1 MEKATVFTGC
11 FECDKEAEFNGLVD
25 GQDVAH
31 FPCEACGKTFTI
43 ANWADFFEDEDEEE
57 GKIDRA

>member
-1 MEKATVFTGC
+1 MGKATVFTGC

-43 ANWADFFEDEDEEE
+43 ANWADFFEDEEE
-57 GKIDRA
+57 GA

>member
-31 FPCEACGKTFTI
+31 FPCGACGKTFTI
-43 ANWADFFEDEDEEE
+43 ANWADFFEDEEEE
-57 GKIDRA
+57 E